1 MTTQS
6 ISYSTIQSLQPTTVK
21 GYDVDGIDAD
31 GRPVRVRRNRFGG
44 VVPVRGATLLTAY
57 GKGVVT
63 GYTTEGNL
71 RVAITDFNDDYAFE
85 LADGSDIYT
94 AEEQVAMLSR
104 CANAGIN
111 SLIETITRLYKSEI
125 TGKLSK
131 TWQEKVDA
139 IERFASNE
147 FVMDLTDK
155 SYVPADTEC
164 IVKVI
169 ALDRETK
176 AERKRRK
183 ALEIREARKLRRQ
196 LLERYDDEF
205 GSDDM
210 PEDVANEIADEF
222 GDADEIEGEF

>member
-6 ISYSTIQSLQPTTVK
+6 VSYSTIQSFQPTTVK

-71 RVAITDFNDDYAFE
+71 RVAITDFNDDYEFE

-94 AEEQVAMLSR
+94 AEEKVAMLSR
-104 CANAGIN
+104 CANAGVD

-125 TGKLSK
+125 TDKLSK

-139 IERFASNE
+139 IERFEPNE
-147 FVMDLTDK
+147 YVRVVSPMSYIAGNTD
-155 SYVPADTEC
+155 
-164 IVKVI
+164 IVVDVVT
-169 ALDRETK
+169 LDRESK
-176 AERKRRK
+176 GERKRRLAMERKQAK
-183 ALEIREARKLRRQ
+183 ALADR
-196 LLERYDDEF
+196 LLAQYGDD
-205 GSDDM
+205 SI
-210 PEDVANEIADEF
+210 P
-222 GDADEIEGEF
+222 DEIIGELDDAY